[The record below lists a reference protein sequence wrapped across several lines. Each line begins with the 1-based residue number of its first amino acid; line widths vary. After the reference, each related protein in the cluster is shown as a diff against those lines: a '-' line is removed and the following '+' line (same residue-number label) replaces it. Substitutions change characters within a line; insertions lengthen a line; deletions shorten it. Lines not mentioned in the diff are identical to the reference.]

1 MIEVTSIAVCFSL
14 LVYSLRCS
22 HNFCSQR
29 GIKDTVIMTQLRD
42 QNVPEHHVVGL
53 SLTLEREWDK
63 LRWRW
68 QGLVPGIHFRVG
80 SLDLLGH
87 HKEHHVHRIVFI
99 SDEICAVGE
108 PLPLQILVAFK
119 PARRISFI
127 RKLCFTLAELASDI
141 GPSV

>member
-1 MIEVTSIAVCFSL
+1 MLCVSAFLCTLSVAPITFVV
-14 LVYSLRCS
+14 
-22 HNFCSQR
+22 N
-29 GIKDTVIMTQLRD
+29 MTQLRD

-127 RKLCFTLAELASDI
+127 LKLCFTLAELASDI
-141 GPSV
+141 GPSVERLELGGRF